1 MNTNAKTDNII
12 NNVKILRKD
21 IKNIYL
27 VVNPDCSVV
36 LKVPESTSEDFINS
50 FLKKKEHWIK
60 RQLEYF
66 QNMVKP
72 VQKDYVSG
80 ESFAYLGR
88 QYRLKVHKSDRE
100 EVILKSPY
108 IHLYV
113 RDKENLE
120 RKKKVLECW
129 YRLKAKEKFSEL
141 LNKHYAKIT
150 NNKPKLEVRKMKKRW
165 GSCNYD
171 KNKIILNLKL
181 IEKPKY
187 CIEYVILHELAHLKY
202 PYHNKDFYNYLTVLM
217 PDWEWRRDK
226 LNEC

>member
-1 MNTNAKTDNII
+1 MNTNAKTDNLI
-12 NNVKILRKD
+12 NNVEILRKD

-36 LKVPESTSEDFINS
+36 LKVPKSTSEDFINS

-60 RQLEYF
+60 KQLEYF
-66 QNMVKP
+66 QNTVKP

-88 QYRLKVHKSDRE
+88 QYRLKVHESDRE

-141 LNKHYAKIT
+141 LNKHYVKIT
-150 NNKPKLEVRKMKKRW
+150 DNKPELEVRKMKKRW

-181 IEKPKY
+181 IEKPRY
-187 CIEYVILHELAHLKY
+187 CIEYVIMHELAHLKY
-202 PYHNKDFYNYLTVLM
+202 PYHNKDFYN
-217 PDWEWRRDK
+217 
-226 LNEC
+226 